1 MAVPVNAILYAREV
15 YAACATVGFDDAS
28 ARRLKALLDEYEA
41 GNASFSGDELMTIAQ
56 RAQRASIEWVTA
68 DPHQGRGLHGR

>member
-1 MAVPVNAILYAREV
+1 MAVPDDAILYAREV

-41 GNASFSGDELMTIAQ
+41 GAAHSSSDELMAIAQ
-56 RAQRASIEWVTA
+56 QAQRASMQWVN
-68 DPHQGRGLHGR
+68 R